1 MKLSPITINLLALTS
16 VFMTLYG
23 TLISINEKSLKGI
36 IIMSLG
42 IILPYVALRLKRNK

>member
-16 VFMTLYG
+16 VFMTFYG
-23 TLISINEKSLKGI
+23 ILISVNEKSLKGI

-42 IILPYVALRLKRNK
+42 IILLYVALRLKRNK

>member
-23 TLISINEKSLKGI
+23 ILISINEKSLKGI

-42 IILPYVALRLKRNK
+42 IILLYVALRLKRNK